1 MTTMDEFEEILA
13 PSRIDGLLEIACAYN
28 VPLFIAAESRGKIYR
43 YKSRMLDVKKT
54 DDARSV
60 VIDHPV
66 TDGPAIALTPNVAI
80 IIFFAVDK
88 SRFFFDAQVQRKTL
102 FALASHRKVPAL
114 EISYPNAIKS
124 GQRRAYYRV
133 PIPIGKPIAV
143 ELGAISDMSD
153 WLAQEPGTWN
163 FPTHIRFE
171 GSILNIS
178 VGGMLLS
185 VNEGTKTIPRVGTK
199 LGLRFSIS
207 PDETPILLKGI
218 IRRKERRDSANVDAV
233 GIEFIDTSEKFE
245 YKLAINRLYRYVAER
260 QREMLK
266 TETK

>member
-1 MTTMDEFEEILA
+1 MNMTEEFEEILS
-13 PSRIDGLLEIACAYN
+13 PSRIEGLLEIACAYN
-28 VPLFIAAESRGKIYR
+28 VPLFIAAESRGKTYR
-43 YKSRMLDVKKT
+43 YKSRMLEVKKT
-54 DDARSV
+54 EDARSV

-66 TDGPAIALTPNVAI
+66 TDGPAIALSPNVAVVV
-80 IIFFAVDK
+80 FFAVDK

-102 FALASHRKVPAL
+102 FALASHKKVPAL

-124 GQRRAYYRV
+124 GQRRAYFRV
-133 PIPIGKPIAV
+133 PVPLGKPIAV
-143 ELGAISDMSD
+143 EVGAISGMSD

-163 FPTHIRFE
+163 FPSHVHFE
-171 GSILNIS
+171 GRILNIS

-199 LGLRFSIS
+199 LGLRFSVA
-207 PDETPILLKGI
+207 PDETPIMLKGI
-218 IRRKERRDSANVDAV
+218 IRRKERRDSAKVDAI
-233 GIEFIDTSEKFE
+233 GIEFIDTAEKFE

-266 TETK
+266 PETK